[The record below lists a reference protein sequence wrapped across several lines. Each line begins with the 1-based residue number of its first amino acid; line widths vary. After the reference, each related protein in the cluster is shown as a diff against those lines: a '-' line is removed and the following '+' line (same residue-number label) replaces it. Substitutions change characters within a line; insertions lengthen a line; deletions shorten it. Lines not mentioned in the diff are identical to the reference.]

1 MLAAF
6 KSLIFVCLLLLGGQV
21 QANGTP
27 ALEHKGLISEIGY
40 CNLANL
46 AFADAAQCEY
56 QTLQKNASTGF
67 AEGYRWIRLRVSAQD
82 LAAQTIAIHVGP
94 HFLSDIRLFEKKDGD
109 WINQEAGSH
118 LPASD
123 SHAEIGGYSFIVHAQ
138 ANGVNTYYLRIKSS
152 SLSNFFIVAEPWP
165 TSQPYNHKLGIGMQL
180 GALLLILAFA
190 LISYGLNPSQV
201 MLRFS
206 LLMLVIV
213 LCFGAGSGL
222 LAQYL
227 LPDHPAFNQ
236 FIFSLLICLRLA
248 LWIALA
254 RALLKPYRT
263 PNWYA
268 LSCHVTYGIAAVS
281 MLLIA
286 FNYPVFAYSLV
297 LATMLIAPMV
307 QMLAINNTSN
317 MEKAFKWVM
326 LTGFFIQTL
335 LIALLAVV
343 VNYAIAGS
351 YLPIYVARMTDF
363 VAPLVLLSIILFQ
376 QRMKNTELNQAKTAL
391 LESELRSQFEQKQLA
406 ERGLLLDMLTH
417 ELKNPLAAIGMAS
430 DSLSHDLTKLGNTE
444 NRRLKN
450 IKRSVANMDRIIERC
465 VLMNAVD
472 RQEQDFYNQQVD
484 LTALLGRCIAH
495 FEQNERLQLYSHALQ
510 TSASHTIKTDGYLL
524 EIAINNLIGNALK
537 YSPPGSP
544 IEISLRQTS
553 NRLLLSISNT
563 IHPKLAP
570 DESALF
576 KRFYRHPLAHEISGS
591 GLGLYLTRGL
601 CQLLGATVSYNRKDQ
616 LVEFTIALKT

>member
-1 MLAAF
+1 MLIAF
-6 KSLIFVCLLLLGGQV
+6 KKLILVCLLLLAGEA
-21 QANGTP
+21 QADGAIYN
-27 ALEHKGLISEIGY
+27 ANSHLRNDISY
-40 CNLANL
+40 CNQANL
-46 AFADAAQCEY
+46 AFAEATQCEY
-56 QTLQKNASTGF
+56 QTLQKNATSGF
-67 AEGYRWIRLRVSAQD
+67 TEGYRWVRLRVSAPA
-82 LAAQTIAIHVGP
+82 LPTQTIAIHVGP

-109 WINQEAGSH
+109 WINQVAGSH

-123 SHAEIGGYSFIVHAQ
+123 SHAAIGGYSFIVHAQ
-138 ANGVNTYYLRIKSS
+138 ANGVSTYYLRIKTS

-165 TSQPYNHKLGIGMQL
+165 TTKPYNHKLGIGMQL

-190 LISYGLNPSQV
+190 LISYLLNPNQV
-201 MLRFS
+201 MFRFC

-213 LCFGAGSGL
+213 ACLAAGSGL

-227 LPDHPAFNQ
+227 LPESPAFNQ

-297 LATMLIAPMV
+297 LAAMLIAPMV

-335 LIALLAVV
+335 LIAMLAVV

-363 VAPLVLLSIILFQ
+363 VAPLVMLSIILFQ

-391 LESELRSQFEQKQLA
+391 LESELRSRFEQKQLA
-406 ERGLLLDMLTH
+406 ERGLLIDMLTH

-430 DSLSHDLTKLGNTE
+430 GSLSHDLAKLGITE
-444 NRRLKN
+444 NRRLEN

-472 RQEQDFYNQQVD
+472 QQAQNFYKETVG
-484 LTALLGRCIAH
+484 LHALLGRCLAQ
-495 FEQNERLQLYSHALQ
+495 FDQTDRLHLSMDAALI
-510 TSASHTIKTDGYLL
+510 IKTDEQLL
-524 EIAINNLIGNALK
+524 EIAICNLIGNAIK
-537 YSPPGSP
+537 YSPPNSP
-544 IEISLRQTS
+544 IKITVQQENQRVIIGIANQIKSE
-553 NRLLLSISNT
+553 
-563 IHPKLAP
+563 LAP

-601 CQLLGATVSYNRKDQ
+601 CQLLGATVSYKRSDL